1 MVCMVLRA
9 GERKHCWETHP
20 SIVLTEESS
29 RSTVEINGSPHL
41 INNLVACLYKIKD
54 LNLASLSTV
63 ALRRQAP
70 SSVSLQ

>member
-1 MVCMVLRA
+1 MCMVLRA
-9 GERKHCWETHP
+9 GERKHCWATHP
-20 SIVLTEESS
+20 FIVLTEESS

-41 INNLVACLYKIKD
+41 ISNLVACLYKIKD